1 MRPTKSLAY
10 EIRRGAGMA
19 EQGHPADGALSGPV
33 PSGPVPAGPVL
44 AGIVP
49 HHRAAVLRHAVE
61 LADRTGAALLLAYVD
76 PTLDSDRQP
85 IDPDGVD
92 DDAADIAAEL
102 KDWITGQMAGSGVQ
116 WSFAVLGGDPA
127 HALLRYGTETGASAI
142 VVGSKEHG
150 LGRYLEAL
158 AGGSLGERLAR
169 HAGPPVLIVPLGRQ
183 PEDDAR

>member
-1 MRPTKSLAY
+1 MAEEPHPA
-10 EIRRGAGMA
+10 RGAG
-19 EQGHPADGALSGPV
+19 PGPV
-33 PSGPVPAGPVL
+33 PPGPVL

-49 HHRAAVLRHAVE
+49 HHRAAVLQHAAD
-61 LADRTGAALLLAYVD
+61 LALRTCAALLLAYVD
-76 PTLDSDRQP
+76 STLDGERQP

-102 KDWITGQMAGSGVQ
+102 RDWIAEQLAGSGVD

-127 HALLRYGTETGASAI
+127 HALLRYAAETGASTI

-169 HAGPPVLIVPLGRQ
+169 HGGPPVLIVPLGRE
-183 PEDDAR
+183 PEDGAR